1 MSLQNTLRALADP
14 IRRKI
19 LNLLKGGRLSAGE
32 IVEQF
37 DVTGASISRHLSV
50 LKEADLIRVTRE
62 GKYIYYDL
70 NASVLEEIMLWIKDL
85 KGEEDYVEEV

>member
-1 MSLQNTLRALADP
+1 MGIHNTLRALADP

-19 LNLLKGGRLSAGE
+19 LNLLKGGRMSAGE

-50 LKEADLIRVTRE
+50 LKEADLIRDTRE

-70 NASVLEEIMLWIKDL
+70 NASVLEEILLWIKDL
-85 KGEEDYVEEV
+85 KGDTDHAEEV

>member
-19 LNLLKGGRLSAGE
+19 LNLLKNGRMSAGE

-50 LKEADLIRVTRE
+50 LKEADLIRDTRE
-62 GKYIYYDL
+62 GKFIYYDL
-70 NASVLEEIMLWIKDL
+70 NASVLEEIMLWITEL
-85 KGEEDYVEEV
+85 KGDNEHVEEV